1 MDSDPNIFFWLDDLH
16 CCCERLY
23 KVGLVDKGSGNA
35 EEIWQTNL
43 R

>member
-1 MDSDPNIFFWLDDLH
+1 MDSDPNFFFWLDRLH